1 MGVTPEEISNLS
13 KSWEKQDKTYA
24 EFIYSLF
31 KDKYIEIYL
40 GDSYEE
46 ISVEQIS
53 SSYPAVFCGKVVAA
67 FKECLAIEAIHV
79 TKQKIVKGGNIILIN
94 ERAIRALS
102 EVDSETGSLQDM
114 ILRSN
119 EVNAVYKAYHNKTT
133 LKRKP

>member
-1 MGVTPEEISNLS
+1 MGVTAEEINDLS
-13 KSWEKQDKTYA
+13 KSWEKKDKTYA

-79 TKQKIVKGGNIILIN
+79 TKQKAVKGGNIIFVN

-133 LKRKP
+133 IKRKP

>member
-114 ILRSN
+114 IIRSN